1 MRKINNMPE
10 TANTY
15 RYIVATNVDGVLYY
29 WGSWNDR
36 DKAYEVA
43 RQIKAEVVEN
53 YPKIDNTPT
62 DTRMNC
68 ICNIKETAYRR
79 AKKGTVEAKN
89 LLMDMAYLNKILT
102 TD

>member
-1 MRKINNMPE
+1 MKNINNMPK

-15 RYIVATNVDGVLYY
+15 RYIVANRVDGDLWY

-43 RQIKAEVVEN
+43 RQMSAEVVEN
-53 YPKIDNTPT
+53 LPKIDNTPT

-89 LLMDMAYLNKILT
+89 LLMDMAYLNRMLT
-102 TD
+102 SD